1 MHFWEHKEVNLISLA
16 ILFPLLQWRKIHNI
30 VLQKKKN
37 FDCLNIL
44 VLNTMDMW
52 KQDGSPNICLNVY
65 CNWGLHIVI
74 EPKQYVLSL
83 FHHRSCIGHHQLC
96 ILSFVS
102 KCHLA
107 LAAVN
112 MNMLISTCMYN
123 FVRPL
128 TIHLL
133 FCNG

>member
-30 VLQKKKN
+30 VLQIKKTLIVWT
-37 FDCLNIL
+37 FWSWIP
-44 VLNTMDMW
+44 W
-52 KQDGSPNICLNVY
+52 ICESKMEVPTFAWMY
-65 CNWGLHIVI
+65 IVI
-74 EPKQYVLSL
+74 GACVLWLSQNNMFWVCPITDHVL
-83 FHHRSCIGHHQLC
+83 DTNTC

>member
-16 ILFPLLQWRKIHNI
+16 ILFPLLQWWKIHNI
-30 VLQKKKN
+30 FLQKKN

-74 EPKQYVLSL
+74 EPKQYVLRLS
-83 FHHRSCIGHHQLC
+83 HHRSCIGHHQLFSSIHVLVFYALSQNV
-96 ILSFVS
+96 ILHWQLYTWICQLVHV
-102 KCHLA
+102 C
-107 LAAVN
+107 
-112 MNMLISTCMYN
+112 
-123 FVRPL
+123 
-128 TIHLL
+128 TIFWDH
-133 FCNG
+133 

>member
-16 ILFPLLQWRKIHNI
+16 ILFPLLQWQKIRNI
-30 VLQKKKN
+30 VLIKKN

-52 KQDGSPNICLNVY
+52 KRDGSPNICLNVY

-83 FHHRSCIGHHQLC
+83 FHHRSCIGHHQLFSS
-96 ILSFVS
+96 IHVLVF
-102 KCHLA
+102 LA
-107 LAAVN
+107 LSQNVI
-112 MNMLISTCMYN
+112 LHWQLYTWICQL
-123 FVRPL
+123 VHVHVC
-128 TIHLL
+128 TIFWDH
-133 FCNG
+133 